1 MRQYNHKYHF
11 QVKRAEIDFPCT
23 IFIQSLQQTLSHNN
37 FSVQLEPE
45 AKCSV
50 KTQIT
55 EMGSEKLNN
64 FAFLRILKQI
74 QKKSFQTVL
83 TSKTC
88 FVYFRNNRLIIP
100 VENWWSA
107 PLRTQISDLITKK
120 KTKKKH
126 TVCNIGNAK
135 TKLNKVFGESGWSLL

>member
-1 MRQYNHKYHF
+1 M
-11 QVKRAEIDFPCT
+11 
-23 IFIQSLQQTLSHNN
+23 
-37 FSVQLEPE
+37 EPE

-50 KTQIT
+50 QTQIT

-107 PLRTQISDLITKK
+107 PLRKSFLRFQTLKPKK
-120 KTKKKH
+120 LH
-126 TVCNIGNAK
+126 TICNIGNAK
-135 TKLNKVFGESGWSLL
+135 TMLNKVFFGKAVGTYSKAQ

>member
-1 MRQYNHKYHF
+1 MTS
-11 QVKRAEIDFPCT
+11 RALFSS
-23 IFIQSLQQTLSHNN
+23 SLSSRLFLIIILV
-37 FSVQLEPE
+37 FSWNPRPNAVTD
-45 AKCSV
+45 SV

-107 PLRTQISDLITKK
+107 PLRKSFLIFQTLKPKK
-120 KTKKKH
+120 LH
-126 TVCNIGNAK
+126 TVCNTGNAK
-135 TKLNKVFGESGWSLL
+135 TMLNKVFFWESGWNL